1 MTTATDTRHERGGD
15 VRGEA
20 VLVLEDGTAFRGER
34 FGAAGT
40 TYGEVVFNTAMA
52 GYQEVITDPSY
63 HRQLVT
69 MTSSHQGNYGVTD
82 ADAESQAVQAAG
94 LIVRAGSRVHSSWR
108 AQRGLETELAEAGVV
123 GVSEVDT
130 RRLTRHIRSAG
141 AMRGAISTE
150 VSDVDT
156 LCEQVRAAPGMEG
169 AELTTAVTTPHP
181 YDVAADR
188 EPARFRVVAYD
199 FGLKRHQLRLLADRG
214 CAIRVV
220 PATTPAEEVLAVEPD
235 GVFLSNGPGD
245 PAPVAHGIR
254 AIEGLLEAHMPVFG
268 ICLGHQLL
276 AHALGGTTYKLTFG
290 HHGVNQPV
298 RPVDARGRQGDRVA
312 ISSHNHGF
320 AVDAATLPAAGRFG
334 RVTES
339 HINLNDGVNEGL
351 VCRDVPAFS
360 VQYHPEAAPGPHD
373 PRGLFDDFLDLMTR
387 AGRER

>member
-1 MTTATDTRHERGGD
+1 MTTPTDTRRDGGG
-15 VRGEA
+15 VRNEA
-20 VLVLEDGTAFRGER
+20 LLVLEDGTAFWGER

-40 TYGEVVFNTAMA
+40 THGEVVFNTAMT

-69 MTSSHQGNYGVTD
+69 MTSSHQGNYGVTGV
-82 ADAESQAVQAAG
+82 DAESQAVQAAG
-94 LIVRAGSRVHSSWR
+94 LIVRAGSRRHSSWR
-108 AQRGLETELAEAGVV
+108 AQRGLEAELAEAGVV

-130 RRLTRHIRSAG
+130 RRLTRHIRSVG

-150 VSDVDT
+150 VTEIDA
-156 LCEQVRAAPGMEG
+156 LCEQVRAAPRMEG
-169 AELTTAVTTPHP
+169 AELTTAVTTPRP
-181 YDVAADR
+181 YDVPAAS
-188 EPARFRVVAYD
+188 EPPRFRIVAYD
-199 FGLKRHQLRLLADRG
+199 FGLKRQQLRLLADRG
-214 CAIRVV
+214 CAVRVV
-220 PATTPAEEVLAVEPD
+220 PATTPAEEVLSAEPD

-245 PAPVAHGIR
+245 PAPVTHGIS
-254 AIEGLLEAHMPVFG
+254 AIEGLLSARVPIFG

-276 AHALGGTTYKLTFG
+276 AHALGGRTYKLTFG

-298 RPVDARGRQGDRVA
+298 RPVDARGRHGDRVA

-320 AVDAATLPAAGRFG
+320 AVDAASLPAEGRFG
-334 RVTES
+334 QVTES

-351 VCRDVPAFS
+351 VCHDVPAFS

-373 PRGLFDDFLDLMTR
+373 PRSLFDDFLDLMAR